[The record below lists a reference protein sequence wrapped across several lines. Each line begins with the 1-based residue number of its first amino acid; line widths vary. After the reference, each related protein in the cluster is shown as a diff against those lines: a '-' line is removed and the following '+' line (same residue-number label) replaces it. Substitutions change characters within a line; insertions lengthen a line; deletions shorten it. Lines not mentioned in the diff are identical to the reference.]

1 MKDMGLWLLMILT
14 AWPPGVDFINSFAP
28 LCPTFAPYAQLLRSF
43 LLAQKW
49 GARRKRWGQG
59 AKPFMKST
67 PASPGG
73 PRLCAPFYTWR
84 SPSLKEVTCRMSIK
98 HTFSATCF
106 TVLAGAG
113 LAPWSK
119 QIDPGLYFDLASFNV
134 NLNLYRLCLRSCKFF
149 CQNFRW
155 NLNFFKN

>member
-1 MKDMGLWLLMILT
+1 MSWNPKTLKFGFYNYSNTILMFLQSSIEQY
-14 AWPPGVDFINSFAP
+14 DFIFILFFPAG
-28 LCPTFAPYAQLLRSF
+28 CFF
-43 LLAQKW
+43 LT
-49 GARRKRWGQG
+49 
-59 AKPFMKST
+59 P

-73 PRLCAPFYTWR
+73 PRLCAPFYTWG

-134 NLNLYRLCLRSCKFF
+134 NLNFFRLCLRSCKFF